1 MLFLGGCSPVPIESY
16 VADKPRFEPR
26 TYFDGMLDA
35 WGVVHDWRGKVT
47 RRFSVEIDGTVS
59 GDTIVLDERFEF
71 NDGERSTRKWT
82 IELSEDD
89 GVIARADDVIGDASG
104 KVVGNAMSLGY
115 LIDLDVGD
123 RQYRVRFDD
132 MLWQIDDDVLFNRAV
147 ISKFGIKVGEVTLFM
162 KRR

>member
-1 MLFLGGCSPVPIESY
+1 M
-16 VADKPRFEPR
+16 
-26 TYFDGMLDA
+26 
-35 WGVVHDWRGKVT
+35 
-47 RRFSVEIDGTVS
+47 S

-89 GVIARADDVIGDASG
+89 GVVARADDVIGDASG
-104 KVVGNAMSLGY
+104 RVVGNAMSLGY